1 MNKLVKITTFFMVL
15 YSLLTV
21 KAVAQPKSPLSGHNL
36 SLEVKAQYGFLLSH
50 HLELDIFNAHFPAVE
65 ITLQRETWGTKR
77 WEQAYNYPSYGIS
90 LWYSG
95 LGGFDAIGSAYA
107 LYPTINFPLTRSD
120 NQSLHFKLGIGVAYL
135 TNHFNRIENYKN
147 FAIGSAFN
155 FSASLYFDY
164 RHKISKRFTLS
175 AGLGLTHFS
184 NGSTKTPNYGLN
196 ILTATVG
203 ITGYLSKPNP
213 GLKKQFLPKH
223 YPFEFDGSRFLEMQ
237 FSTAVATKDMTEQLG
252 ERFMV
257 YALYT
262 NIMARVSYKSK
273 FGAGLDYTYD
283 ESDVF
288 ILHKSMNQEPDLR
301 DAAKVGLSL
310 AYELVISRVSFL
322 FNAGMNVAGKER
334 SEGDF
339 FQRLTLKYHFT
350 DNWFANLALSTHLG
364 KAEYIGIGLG
374 YRNFVK
380 YRQKIPHG

>member
-1 MNKLVKITTFFMVL
+1 MVIC
-15 YSLLTV
+15 SLLTAT
-21 KAVAQPKSPLSGHNL
+21 AVAQPKSPLSGHNL

-90 LWYSG
+90 FWYSG

-120 NQSLHFKLGIGVAYL
+120 KQSLHFKLGIGVAYL
-135 TNHFNRIENYKN
+135 TNHFDRIENYKN

-164 RHKISKRFTLS
+164 RHKISKQFTLS

-288 ILHKSMNQEPDLR
+288 ILHKSMNQKPDLR
-301 DAAKVGLSL
+301 DATKVGLSL

>member
-1 MNKLVKITTFFMVL
+1 MVIC
-15 YSLLTV
+15 SLLTAT
-21 KAVAQPKSPLSGHNL
+21 AVAQPKSPLSGHNL

-90 LWYSG
+90 FWYSG

-107 LYPTINFPLTRSD
+107 LYPTINFPLTRND
-120 NQSLHFKLGIGVAYL
+120 KQSLHFKLGIGVAYL
-135 TNHFNRIENYKN
+135 TNHFDRIENYKN

-164 RHKISKRFTLS
+164 RHKISKQFTLS

-196 ILTATVG
+196 ILSATVG

-301 DAAKVGLSL
+301 DATKVGLSL

>member
-1 MNKLVKITTFFMVL
+1 MVIC
-15 YSLLTV
+15 SLLTAT
-21 KAVAQPKSPLSGHNL
+21 AVAQPKSPLSGHNL

-90 LWYSG
+90 FWYSG

-107 LYPTINFPLTRSD
+107 LYPTINFPLTRND
-120 NQSLHFKLGIGVAYL
+120 KQSLHFKLGIGVAYL
-135 TNHFNRIENYKN
+135 TNHFDRIENYKN

-164 RHKISKRFTLS
+164 RHKISKQFTLS

-301 DAAKVGLSL
+301 DATKVGLSL